1 LAKADN
7 SQQVPLNTV
16 KETESVSKAR
26 KTRVTQTD
34 VPRHSLHESLR
45 VPQAIRD
52 NYAKKPTKPL
62 NIAIAL
68 ELSPNSSQFRMLL
81 GASSAYGLTEGSHS
95 SALISLTELGIRIVA
110 PTSEGM
116 DNQAMREALLNP
128 RVVREFLSKYND
140 SRLPTDKI
148 AKNVLEEM
156 GVPADSTEQTL
167 QLIVKGAKEL
177 GLIREHKGQWYVD
190 MENVVSTDEPADE
203 ESEEDEAPEP
213 LHLISSTKVEGVK
226 QDKVMSPATSQSNSR
241 VFITHGK
248 NLEIVNQLKELLS
261 FGNFV
266 PVVAAEHETVSKPV
280 PDKVM
285 DDMRSCY
292 AAIIHVGKEIKL
304 LDQEGKEHVL
314 LNQNVLIEIGAA
326 MALYGRRFILL
337 VERGANLPSNLSGL
351 YEVRYEG
358 DKLDYDATMKL
369 LKAFND
375 FKT

>member
-1 LAKADN
+1 MAKADN